1 MSQVAVAEQVYS
13 SDELRLIR
21 EIKSS
26 YPVYVMS
33 GRPAP
38 RGFKVE
44 TALPRRGNNRRLQF
58 GDGLNAREDVVRY
71 QRRGMAETKIGAG
84 GNRYLRATYAA
95 HGQPLFEGIDRL
107 LHSEG
112 MIDYAH
118 SVFPTE
124 KVVPVTVY
132 ANVYLPGQGLLP
144 HTDVPE
150 FRGCERGQVAAWL
163 QVVMHHSGLFERW
176 RIPIVTVVG
185 YVEECKGGAFY
196 FYPPGGEPKV
206 IVKPSANSAAVLDAD
221 SIFHGVEEVEGDP
234 GQWLGALDMYLVPS
248 VSDDWRLYQRRAPDE
263 VFASFPEEQIRYS
276 ISWKAYCFPDA
287 CAHQMWS
294 DHSDDVDLSDV
305 IPRLEDLLADRGV
318 LPERELS
325 EDELARL
332 MIDELI
338 PFPTFVG

>member
-1 MSQVAVAEQVYS
+1 VPEVAVAEQVYS
-13 SDELRLIR
+13 SDEMRLIE
-21 EIKSS
+21 EIKRS

-38 RGFKVE
+38 RGFNVE
-44 TALPRRGNNRRLQF
+44 TALPRRGNSGRLRF
-58 GDGLNAREDVVRY
+58 GEALNAREDVVRY
-71 QRRGMAETKIGAG
+71 QKRVTAKTKIGAG

-107 LHSEG
+107 LHSQG

-118 SVFPTE
+118 SVFPAE
-124 KVVPVTVY
+124 KTVPVTVY

-163 QVVMHHSGLFERW
+163 QVAMHHSGLFERW
-176 RIPIVTVVG
+176 RIPIITVVG
-185 YVEECKGGAFY
+185 YVDACNGGAFY
-196 FYPPGGEPKV
+196 FYPPDGTSKV
-206 IVKPSANSAAVLDAD
+206 VVNPSANSAVVLDAD
-221 SIFHGVEEVEGDP
+221 SVFHGVEEVEGDA
-234 GQWLGALDMYLVPS
+234 GQWLDALDMYLVPS
-248 VSDDWRLYQRRAPDE
+248 ESESWRLYQRRAPEE
-263 VFASFPEEQIRYS
+263 VFASFREDQIRYS

-287 CAHQMWS
+287 SSHRTWS
-294 DHSDDVDLSDV
+294 NHSDDVDLNQIV
-305 IPRLEDLLADRGV
+305 PRLEKLLAERGV
-318 LPERELS
+318 LPVHDLS

-338 PFPTFVG
+338 PFPAFG

>member
-1 MSQVAVAEQVYS
+1 VAVAEQVYS

-71 QRRGMAETKIGAG
+71 QRRVMAETKIGAG

-206 IVKPSANSAAVLDAD
+206 IVN
-221 SIFHGVEEVEGDP
+221 
-234 GQWLGALDMYLVPS
+234 MYLVPS